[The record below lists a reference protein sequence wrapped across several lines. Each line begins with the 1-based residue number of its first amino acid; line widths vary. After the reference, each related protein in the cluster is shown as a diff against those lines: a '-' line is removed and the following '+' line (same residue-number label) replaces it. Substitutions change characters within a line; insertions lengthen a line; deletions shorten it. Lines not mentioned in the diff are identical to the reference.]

1 MAVLK
6 STILLFSRLCEKISD
21 IAAHS
26 RAMGGPLMSRK
37 VRKSDVNKFARF
49 AKKYPLAAIALVV
62 IAVAVLLF
70 QRMSDNNPT
79 VTVPMDGLYV
89 HYIDV
94 GQGDSELL
102 CCNGQ
107 YMLIDAGVPSAGD
120 TVVEYI
126 RDLGIKKLDY
136 VVCTHGH
143 ADHCGGLDAVVES
156 FDVDTVFTSPYA
168 GDAAAYLH
176 FVDTVE
182 SAQLTLEVPDQGV
195 KYRLG
200 EAQFEFL
207 GPLSDHK
214 NVNDDSLVLRLDYGD
229 TSFLFTGDMTAKAEK
244 ELIEDGADI
253 KCDVLK
259 VGHHGSSGSSC
270 YQFLYEAEPKIGVIS
285 CGRDNDYGHP
295 HEETLSRLN
304 DAGVTV
310 YRTDLEGS
318 IVIFSDGMKV
328 ERRAA

>member
-1 MAVLK
+1 
-6 STILLFSRLCEKISD
+6 
-21 IAAHS
+21 
-26 RAMGGPLMSRK
+26 MSRK
-37 VRKSDVNKFARF
+37 VKKSDVNRFAGF
-49 AKKYPLAAIALVV
+49 AKKYPLAALIIVV
-62 IAVAVLLF
+62 IAAAVLIF
-70 QRMSDNNPT
+70 QRVSENNPT

-94 GQGDSELL
+94 GQGDSELI
-102 CCNGQ
+102 CCGGQ
-107 YMLIDAGVPSAGD
+107 YMLIDAGTPSSGD

-143 ADHCGGLDAVVES
+143 ADHCGGLDATVES

-168 GDAAAYLH
+168 GDAASYLR
-176 FVDTVE
+176 FVETVE
-182 SAQLTLEVPDQGV
+182 SAQLTLEVPDAGAR
-195 KYRLG
+195 YRLG
-200 EAQFEFL
+200 DAEFEFI

-214 NVNDDSLVLRLDYGD
+214 DVNDDSLVMRLTYGD

-244 ELIEDGADI
+244 ELIADGADV

-270 YQFLYEAEPKIGVIS
+270 YQFLYEAEPKLAVIS

-295 HEETLSRLN
+295 HEETLSRLR

-310 YRTDLEGS
+310 YRTDELGS
-318 IVIFSDGMKV
+318 IVIFSDGMTV

>member
-1 MAVLK
+1 
-6 STILLFSRLCEKISD
+6 
-21 IAAHS
+21 
-26 RAMGGPLMSRK
+26 MSRK
-37 VRKSDVNKFARF
+37 VKKSDVNKFAGF
-49 AKKYPLAAIALVV
+49 AKKYPLAALIIVV
-62 IAVAVLLF
+62 IAAALLIF
-70 QRMSDNNPT
+70 QRISENTPT

-94 GQGDSELL
+94 GQGDSELV
-102 CCNGQ
+102 CCGGR
-107 YMLIDAGVPSAGD
+107 YMLIDAGTPSAGD

-126 RDLGIKKLDY
+126 QDLGIKKLDY

-156 FDVDTVFTSPYA
+156 FDVDTIFTSPYA
-168 GDAAAYLH
+168 GDAASYLR
-176 FVDTVE
+176 FVETVE
-182 SAQLTLEVPDQGV
+182 NAQLTLEVPDQGV
-195 KYRLG
+195 QYRLG
-200 EAQFEFL
+200 DARFEFI
-207 GPLSDHK
+207 GPLEDHK
-214 NVNDDSLVLRLDYGD
+214 NVNDDSLVMRLTYGD

-244 ELIEDGADI
+244 ELIEDGENI

-270 YQFLYEAEPKIGVIS
+270 YQFLYEAEPKIAVIS

-295 HEETLSRLN
+295 HEETLGRLK

-310 YRTDLEGS
+310 YRTDELGS
-318 IVIFSDGMKV
+318 IVIFSDGITV

>member
-1 MAVLK
+1 
-6 STILLFSRLCEKISD
+6 
-21 IAAHS
+21 
-26 RAMGGPLMSRK
+26 MSRK

-143 ADHCGGLDAVVES
+143 ADHCGGLDG
-156 FDVDTVFTSPYA
+156 VFCKPY
-168 GDAAAYLH
+168 
-176 FVDTVE
+176 
-182 SAQLTLEVPDQGV
+182 
-195 KYRLG
+195 
-200 EAQFEFL
+200 
-207 GPLSDHK
+207 
-214 NVNDDSLVLRLDYGD
+214 
-229 TSFLFTGDMTAKAEK
+229 
-244 ELIEDGADI
+244 
-253 KCDVLK
+253 
-259 VGHHGSSGSSC
+259 
-270 YQFLYEAEPKIGVIS
+270 
-285 CGRDNDYGHP
+285 
-295 HEETLSRLN
+295 
-304 DAGVTV
+304 
-310 YRTDLEGS
+310 
-318 IVIFSDGMKV
+318 
-328 ERRAA
+328 

>member
-1 MAVLK
+1 
-6 STILLFSRLCEKISD
+6 
-21 IAAHS
+21 
-26 RAMGGPLMSRK
+26 MSRK
-37 VRKSDVNKFARF
+37 VKKSDVNKFAGF
-49 AKKYPLAAIALVV
+49 AKKYPLAALIIVV
-62 IAVAVLLF
+62 IAAALLIF
-70 QRMSDNNPT
+70 QRISENTPT

-94 GQGDSELL
+94 GQGDSELV
-102 CCNGQ
+102 CCGGR
-107 YMLIDAGVPSAGD
+107 YMLIDAGTPSAGD

-126 RDLGIKKLDY
+126 QDLGIKKLDY

-156 FDVDTVFTSPYA
+156 FDVDTIFTSPYV
-168 GDAAAYLH
+168 GDAASYLR
-176 FVDTVE
+176 FVETVE
-182 SAQLTLEVPDQGV
+182 NAQLTLEVPYQGV
-195 KYRLG
+195 QYRLG
-200 EAQFEFL
+200 DARFEFI
-207 GPLSDHK
+207 GPLEDHN
-214 NVNDDSLVLRLDYGD
+214 NVNDDSLVMRLTYGD

-244 ELIEDGADI
+244 ELIEDGENI

-270 YQFLYEAEPKIGVIS
+270 YQFLYEAEPKIAVIS

-295 HEETLSRLN
+295 HEETLGRLK

-310 YRTDLEGS
+310 YRTDELGS
-318 IVIFSDGMKV
+318 IVIFSDGITV

>member
-1 MAVLK
+1 
-6 STILLFSRLCEKISD
+6 
-21 IAAHS
+21 
-26 RAMGGPLMSRK
+26 MSRK
-37 VRKSDVNKFARF
+37 VKKSDVNKFAGF
-49 AKKYPLAAIALVV
+49 AKKYPLAALIIVV
-62 IAVAVLLF
+62 IAAALLIF
-70 QRMSDNNPT
+70 QRISENTPT

-94 GQGDSELL
+94 GQGDSELV
-102 CCNGQ
+102 CCGGR
-107 YMLIDAGVPSAGD
+107 YMLIDAGTPLAGD

-126 RDLGIKKLDY
+126 QDLGIKKLDY

-156 FDVDTVFTSPYA
+156 FDVDTIFTSPYA
-168 GDAAAYLH
+168 GDAASYLR
-176 FVDTVE
+176 FVETVE
-182 SAQLTLEVPDQGV
+182 NAQLTLEVPDQGV
-195 KYRLG
+195 QYRLG
-200 EAQFEFL
+200 DARFEFI
-207 GPLSDHK
+207 GPLEDHN
-214 NVNDDSLVLRLDYGD
+214 NVNDDSLVMRLTYGD

-244 ELIEDGADI
+244 ELIEDGENV

-270 YQFLYEAEPKIGVIS
+270 YQFLYEAEPKIAVIS

-295 HEETLSRLN
+295 HEETLGRLK

-310 YRTDLEGS
+310 YRTDELGS
-318 IVIFSDGMKV
+318 IVIFSDGITV